1 MWART
6 AESSHMIVQS
16 TRDSFYG
23 ESGFSH
29 WLLYL
34 ARRDVYL
41 EEGVKG
47 GEDVGLVVVP
57 TEGVVLGPV
66 HFAVV

>member
-1 MWART
+1 MYKRP
-6 AESSHMIVQS
+6 
-16 TRDSFYG
+16 
-23 ESGFSH
+23 
-29 WLLYL
+29 
-34 ARRDVYL
+34 RRDGYL
-41 EEGVKG
+41 KKGVKG

>member
-1 MWART
+1 M
-6 AESSHMIVQS
+6 
-16 TRDSFYG
+16 
-23 ESGFSH
+23 
-29 WLLYL
+29 LLYL
-34 ARRDVYL
+34 VRRDVYL

-47 GEDVGLVVVP
+47 GEDVGLMVVP